1 MRLPY
6 TAYYSAPNLTGSIS
20 SRPWWGSFGMN
31 KGSIREKRDA
41 TAANDRKTR
50 RLDATRKREAPY
62 SLFCFASALYTSWS
76 FTTSY
81 SAPVYWKLH
90 VVCEPMDEVGQAAA
104 VGFNVESYPSGWMGG
119 EEADRRVRWARGTFR
134 IKRRDPKCYSATGRV
149 KLEEKAR

>member
-1 MRLPY
+1 
-6 TAYYSAPNLTGSIS
+6 
-20 SRPWWGSFGMN
+20 MN

-62 SLFCFASALYTSWS
+62 SLFFFFASALYTSWS

-104 VGFNVESYPSGWMGG
+104 VGFNFNVESYPSG
-119 EEADRRVRWARGTFR
+119 
-134 IKRRDPKCYSATGRV
+134 
-149 KLEEKAR
+149 